1 MSLRWAQNMN
11 PAASLLGPLYNLYE
25 GALGSTGG
33 WLLGQLTL
41 VGFLALFWWAVTNR
55 EEIISGLDIRPK
67 TVSSLAILAFFTS
80 LFFFFFNDTLG
91 FPIVGSIVVAASSI
105 GFLLWC
111 YVTLEGEPV

>member
-1 MSLRWAQNMN
+1 
-11 PAASLLGPLYNLYE
+11 
-25 GALGSTGG
+25 
-33 WLLGQLTL
+33 
-41 VGFLALFWWAVTNR
+41 LALFWWAVSNR

-67 TVSSLAILAFFTS
+67 TVGSLAVLALFTG

-91 FPIVGSIVVAASSI
+91 FPVMGSIVVAASSI